1 MTTAPLPS
9 TTSAADRSTGWVAR
23 VPVWVRC
30 VAAGLA
36 IVASIPPWG
45 FWPLAIVGI
54 ALLDELLRDQPARA
68 RFGRTWLACVVWLAI
83 GMVWMWDMTPPGY
96 VVASIT
102 YAAYFG
108 VAATLVPPGRGR
120 RIALPG
126 AIALAEGIRWAFPFG
141 GVPLATIPH
150 GQVAG
155 PFAEVVRVAGPLLL
169 VVVTVVAGQAL
180 ASAVRREHRPAGYG
194 TAFVVAAV
202 LVATVAPTATA
213 TGDMDIAV
221 VQGGGEQRTRDTRAS
236 RPIVFQAHVD
246 ATDLIEG
253 EPELVL
259 WPENVVHVDDD
270 YDASDRPPR
279 IAELA
284 RELDTTIV
292 AGLVES
298 EGDDAFYNYVVAF
311 DPDGEA
317 IDRYDK
323 VRLVPF
329 GEMTPFRG
337 LLELI
342 AGDTIVANDAI
353 AGDGPALVETPAG
366 RMSVAISWEVFFAGR
381 VREGVERDAE
391 VVLNPTNGASYWL
404 TIVQSQQVASS
415 RLRALESD
423 RWVLQAAPTGFS
435 AVIRPD
441 GSIVERTGVSE
452 RRVIEATVERRSGQ
466 TLATRLG
473 DGPPMAAAAIAVAV
487 GWALALGLD
496 RAGLDHLRP
505 RREASPA
512 RR

>member
-1 MTTAPLPS
+1 MTTTPPA
-9 TTSAADRSTGWVAR
+9 TTNAEPTGSSALTAR
-23 VPVWVRC
+23 IPVWVRC

-36 IVASIPPWG
+36 IVASVPPWG

-54 ALLDELLRDQPARA
+54 ALLDDLIRDQPARR
-68 RFGRTWLACVVWLAI
+68 RFGRTWLVCVVWLAI

-96 VVASIT
+96 VIASIT

-108 VAATLVPPGRGR
+108 VAAALVPPGAGR
-120 RIALPG
+120 RVALPG
-126 AIALAEGIRWAFPFG
+126 AIALAEAIRWAFPFG

-155 PFAEVVRVAGPLLL
+155 PLAEVVRVAGPLLL
-169 VVVTVVAGQAL
+169 VAVTVVAGQAL
-180 ASAVRREHRPAGYG
+180 ASAVRREHRSAGLG

-213 TGDMDIAV
+213 TASLDVAV
-221 VQGGGEQRTRDTRAS
+221 VQGGGEQRTRDTASS

-246 ATDLIEG
+246 ATGLIEG
-253 EPELVL
+253 EPDLVL
-259 WPENVVHVDDD
+259 WPENVVHVGSD
-270 YDASDRPPR
+270 YDTSERPPR

-284 RELDTTIV
+284 RDLDTTIV

-298 EGDDAFYNYVVAF
+298 VGDDAFYNYVVAF
-311 DPDGEA
+311 GPDGEA

-353 AGDGPALVETPAG
+353 AGDGPALVDTPAG

-404 TIVQSQQVASS
+404 TIVQSQQIASS
-415 RLRALESD
+415 RLRALETD

-452 RRVIEATVERRSGQ
+452 RRVIETTVERRSGQ
-466 TLATRLG
+466 TLAARLG
-473 DGPPMAAAAIAVAV
+473 DRPPMAAAALAVAA
-487 GWALALGLD
+487 GWAVALGWGGAAVA
-496 RAGLDHLRP
+496 RVRS
-505 RREASPA
+505 RRGA
-512 RR
+512 